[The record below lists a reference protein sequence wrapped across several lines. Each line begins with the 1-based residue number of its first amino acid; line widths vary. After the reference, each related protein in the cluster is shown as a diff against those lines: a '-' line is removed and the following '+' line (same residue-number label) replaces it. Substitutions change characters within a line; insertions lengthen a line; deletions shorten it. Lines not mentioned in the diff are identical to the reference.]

1 MNLNHNTSKK
11 TGDQLTAI
19 EWNNLA
25 ADVNELGAG
34 GASNSDSHIYFDGE
48 NKHNLNIVTTDADQY
63 IDENEKVKGAKIN
76 IEPYSDLQI
85 KAGDDITL
93 YSHHR
98 EDPEELAVK
107 VLNGAEISA
116 TDQTKIEEYPV
127 DLQLNASN
135 VILTTKDKAITISEK
150 NKARQAAG
158 KDNTADKANIMNIE
172 VKTGVKAKKATAS
185 NGQYGYLKVRANAI
199 DIRCEDHGGI
209 ALQPK
214 GYDSDGNMNKI
225 KFEHG
230 GGDGL
235 EFGTF
240 NPEKSSLYT
249 DEYRFKRDGVIKLAT
264 RQYDPDYEE
273 NPKTDDQGI
282 FDNTPTGKDAT
293 NAHKW
298 QKQEDDFYDIIND
311 STTCTWA
318 DIVYAVNR
326 SILAN
331 RRIDISS
338 FKSAFEEGGRT
349 PEPLTLTKTDIQ
361 SVFLFELFNIN
372 YFTNNILLD
381 DGEHVYNATV
391 KMVHPLPSGSRTD
404 YIIEAV
410 GTEKKIRIELSCSDA
425 LVLSTTGTVVGTY
438 NQASLTEDFPTSNPT
453 T

>member
-1 MNLNHNTSKK
+1 MNKQTFTQKS
-11 TGDQLTAI
+11 TGDTLSAT
-19 EWNNLA
+19 EWNNLTGY
-25 ADVNELGAG
+25 VNEAVDAINEGGSGA
-34 GASNSDSHIYFDGE
+34 SDSHVYFDSEG
-48 NKHNLNIVTTDADQY
+48 KHNLNFITTSEDQY
-63 IDENEKVKGAKIN
+63 INENNKVKGGKIN

-116 TDQTKIEEYPV
+116 TDQAGIEEYPV

-135 VILTTKDKAITISEK
+135 VILTTKDKDITISEK

-158 KDNTADKANIMNIE
+158 KDNTADKANIMNVKI
-172 VKTGVKAKKATAS
+172 KTGVKAKKATAS

-199 DIRCEDHGGI
+199 DLRCEDHGGI
-209 ALQPK
+209 AIQPK

-240 NPEKSSLYT
+240 NTEKSSLFT
-249 DEYRFKRDGVIKLAT
+249 NEYRFNKNGEIYLAT
-264 RQYDPDYEE
+264 REYDQTYEA

-298 QKQEDDFYDIIND
+298 QKQEDDFYDVIDAND
-311 STTCTWA
+311 PHCTWG
-318 DIVYAVNR
+318 DIVTYISWAK
-326 SILAN
+326 AN
-331 RRIDISS
+331 NQGPW
-338 FKSAFEEGGRT
+338 A
-349 PEPLTLTKTDIQ
+349 
-361 SVFLFELFNIN
+361 
-372 YFTNNILLD
+372 
-381 DGEHVYNATV
+381 NA
-391 KMVHPLPSGSRTD
+391 
-404 YIIEAV
+404 
-410 GTEKKIRIELSCSDA
+410 
-425 LVLSTTGTVVGTY
+425 
-438 NQASLTEDFPTSNPT
+438 
-453 T
+453 